1 MKVTMEYVV
10 LKIIE
15 IVAVMA
21 AVSLFWLDRDG
32 GDNGAGSSAS
42 K

>member
-1 MKVTMEYVV
+1 MEHAV
-10 LKIIE
+10 LTIIE

-32 GDNGAGSSAS
+32 DDNGAGSSAS

>member
-1 MKVTMEYVV
+1 MKVTMEQAV
-10 LKIIE
+10 LTIIE

-21 AVSLFWLDRDG
+21 AVSLFWLRKDG
-32 GDNGAGSSAS
+32 DNNGAGSSAS

>member
-1 MKVTMEYVV
+1 MKVTMEQAV
-10 LKIIE
+10 LTIIE

-21 AVSLFWLDRDG
+21 AVSLFWLRKDG
-32 GDNGAGSSAS
+32 GDNGAGSSA